1 MIAYKV
7 TFQVGDNNEWYQT
20 DKYLVAKK
28 IKIFKAHQ
36 ISIIE
41 DEETVEAMKQI
52 ISEDHGNQS
61 FVALETNLRVLN
73 STLSK

>member
-20 DKYLVAKK
+20 DKYLIAKQ
-28 IKIFKAHQ
+28 ITIFKAHQ

-52 ISEDHGNQS
+52 ISENHGNQS
-61 FVALETNLRVLN
+61 FVALETNHRVLN